1 MLKKLALSALVFAS
15 SLIASSE
22 VNVYSHRHYDSDKQ
36 LFKIF
41 EEQTGIKVNVVTA
54 KAAELVSK
62 LSIEGENTPADIL
75 ITADIGNLYEAKVQG
90 LLQSVES
97 STLESNIPSHLRDD
111 ANEWFALTKRARV
124 FVYNPKTVDPKNLG
138 SYLDITKPQFKGRV
152 LTRTSANAYNKSLL
166 ASVIANHGEEKALE
180 FAKGLVSNFARAPK
194 GNDRDQ
200 IRAVVAGDGDI
211 AIVNTYYLGIMTNS
225 KDKRDASIAKSVKI
239 HFPAQNEQGTH
250 VNVSGAG
257 VTKYAKNKENAVKLI
272 EFLSSTQAQDMF
284 AQANH
289 EYPVNPKVK
298 ASGTV
303 ASWGEFKEDN
313 IALNEV
319 GKYTKK
325 AVEIASKANWK

>member
-250 VNVSGAG
+250 MNISGVG